1 MDDDVVSKV
10 CRYPVQYSH
19 FLLYRAITLPVS
31 SGISLGRT
39 AYQQLVTVKL
49 KSKIIV
55 QKACAFMWNEHAV
68 FPHRIECTSKFKIE
82 FYVACKM
89 TL

>member
-1 MDDDVVSKV
+1 MEDDVVSKV

-55 QKACAFMWNEHAV
+55 
-68 FPHRIECTSKFKIE
+68 
-82 FYVACKM
+82 Y
-89 TL
+89 

>member
-1 MDDDVVSKV
+1 MEDDVVSKV
-10 CRYPVQYSH
+10 CRYPVQHSH

-31 SGISLGRT
+31 SGVSLGRT

-49 KSKIIV
+49 KCKIIV

-68 FPHRIECTSKFKIE
+68 FPHRIGCTSKFKIE

-89 TL
+89 IL